1 MTGEEIEQTLQRV
14 AVAIEQLTQAA
25 VRADERQDSAQQNA
39 DERLNALIDA
49 VGGHESLQD
58 RLEESFK
65 EAIQHIAISIQQLTQ
80 LATAA
85 YSRLDSL
92 EEEQIH
98 SAARFDALI
107 DAQIQLTRH
116 GDALTGA
123 IVAVHGRFDKVADV
137 LEAVAAAQT
146 YTDEQIKRLLDRTR
160 AAKPERRKASK
171 RSLAKKATKKAT
183 EKKGARDK

>member
-1 MTGEEIEQTLQRV
+1 MTSEEIEQTLQRV
-14 AVAIEQLTQAA
+14 AVAIEQLTQMA

-39 DERLNALIDA
+39 DERLNALIDS

-98 SAARFDALI
+98 SDARFNALI

-146 YTDEQIKRLLDRTR
+146 YTDEQIRRLLDRTR

-171 RSLAKKATKKAT
+171 RSQAKKATKKAT